1 MASRVAQQD
10 AKRQLSKGKKKSG
23 KTTTLIVTHGF
34 PLVSH
39 KTIYMHFQNKEPQH
53 STVGKHYASVVIYS
67 RFIDGV
73 VNDPNVFCILQILR
87 LIYTVPTIISLQEN

>member
-53 STVGKHYASVVIYS
+53 STVGKHYVSVVIYS

-73 VNDPNVFCILQILR
+73 VNVCILQILR

>member
-53 STVGKHYASVVIYS
+53 STVGKHYVSVVIYS

-73 VNDPNVFCILQILR
+73 VNVFCILQILR